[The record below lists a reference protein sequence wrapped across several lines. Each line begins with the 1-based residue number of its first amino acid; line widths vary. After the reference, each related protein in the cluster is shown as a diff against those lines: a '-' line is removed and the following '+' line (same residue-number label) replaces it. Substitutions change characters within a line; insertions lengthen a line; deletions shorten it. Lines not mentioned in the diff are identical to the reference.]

1 MGIILMFDKRE
12 REREREREQSFKQ
25 QIIPPMYLIIF
36 KVLVKFS
43 FQEIV
48 ALKYAFQPIGFP

>member
-1 MGIILMFDKRE
+1 MGIILMFDK